1 MTAGTVVSLE
11 LNYLHTT
18 GPRSLNLEWSGPG
31 LTRQL
36 FTTPNLVSYDYFEGN
51 FLTVDNFRNA
61 TPKLSSSVF
70 ANPKLFILEWNGQRT
85 APIQVGASAEVV
97 RNAIESLS
105 NVGAAGGIVT
115 VTRAANGLK
124 YNVTFGGNLW
134 FRPKLMN
141 VIGRPGSTVKPVTT
155 VAITK
160 RDSNSTVT
168 LDNLSRFFK
177 ASLPNPN
184 TFPIDNAPMF
194 TPETLLYDD
203 TYPEPYF
210 EPGLMMSGYLQT
222 PAVGGR
228 FDPDYSRMSD
238 SLPKFNVIRTDIGLR
253 VTERAAGSGRDIGYR
268 LNAVKD
274 TNGNSRP
281 ITLFKMGGLT
291 FEAVAGSRASLTL
304 RNSEKNS
311 RFICRRFAHCQ
322 CTF

>member
-210 EPGLMMSGYLQT
+210 DTGLMMSGYLQT

-253 VTERAAGSGRDIGYR
+253 VTERAAGFDEI
-268 LNAVKD
+268 LATD
-274 TNGNSRP
+274 
-281 ITLFKMGGLT
+281 
-291 FEAVAGSRASLTL
+291 
-304 RNSEKNS
+304 
-311 RFICRRFAHCQ
+311 
-322 CTF
+322 